1 VRRGN
6 SDPTTYRGLR
16 PLTARR
22 ARDCDSLA
30 ALHVRAVYGIFTDAL
45 LGSLRPG
52 GGENTE
58 REDTAAYASSDGIA
72 ALLVESRSHRG
83 VECAMGKVAELAEC
97 RRLNAAARCCA
108 AAQQAPPLWPEGSQM
123 AVGLKAR
130 PKRLMGSFTRS
141 TSASNVVIVIRM
153 FQDALILSLELLNG
167 VRRKKHTNSHS
178 SKSTILTQSRS
189 LIKSQWNSRRRAEL
203 CDKGQG

>member
-1 VRRGN
+1 MRRGN

-108 AAQQAPPLWPEGSQM
+108 AAPPLYP
-123 AVGLKAR
+123 VL
-130 PKRLMGSFTRS
+130 
-141 TSASNVVIVIRM
+141 
-153 FQDALILSLELLNG
+153 
-167 VRRKKHTNSHS
+167 
-178 SKSTILTQSRS
+178 
-189 LIKSQWNSRRRAEL
+189 
-203 CDKGQG
+203 